1 MAVISLPAGTLKQT
15 HARVRAPRAHSPRAT
30 ATLRFLRQ
38 PAGAIGLTIL
48 LAAVLLAVSAPLIA
62 PYNPVQQFSG
72 SELRPPSARF
82 PLGTDNL
89 GRDLLSRII
98 FGTRVSLLVGV
109 IAVGLGA
116 GLGGVGGMVAGFGG
130 GPIGAVIMR
139 VADAVFAVPAV
150 LLGIVFAAAFG
161 AGASTVALTLG
172 IATMPTFA
180 RLTRAAVLS
189 ERSRDYVM
197 AARVLGATAPRVMG
211 RHILPNIL
219 GPLLVQTALTMS
231 AAVLL
236 EAGLSFLGL
245 GTQPPQPSWGVML
258 SESRQYL
265 RQAPWYGVYPGLA
278 VTLVVLGLNSLAD
291 ALRDALDPRTGM

>member
-1 MAVISLPAGTLKQT
+1 MAVISLSAATLKQT
-15 HARVRAPRAHSPRAT
+15 RFRVWVPPTHSPMAV
-30 ATLRFLRQ
+30 ATLHFIRQ

-48 LAAVLLAVSAPLIA
+48 LAAVLLAACAPLIA
-62 PYNPVQQFSG
+62 LYNPVQQFPG

-116 GLGGVGGMVAGFGG
+116 SLGGVGGLVAGYAG

-139 VADAVFAVPAV
+139 VGDAVFAVPAV
-150 LLGIVFAAAFG
+150 LLGIAFAAAFG
-161 AGASTVALTLG
+161 AGASTVAYTLG

-197 AARVLGATAPRVMG
+197 AARVLGATAPRLIA

-219 GPLLVQTALTMS
+219 GPLLVQSALTMS

-278 VTLVVLGLNSLAD
+278 VTLLVLGLNSLAD
-291 ALRDALDPRTGM
+291 ALRDALDPRTRM